1 LNVLATLGN
10 ADLLGRMVAALL
22 LCMSLCSWF
31 LIFWKTWTL
40 WRARKGLERA
50 KAAFWQATTWDEAR
64 EAVALWDLECIML
77 PLLDAVRVPA
87 AGTLDAT
94 APLQQRQ
101 TRLLRDALHVVMLRL
116 QSGQT
121 VLATIGSV
129 SPFVGLL
136 GTVWG
141 IYHAMAGIAQS
152 AQLSLDKIAGP
163 VGEALIMTAAG
174 LVVAIPAVV
183 AFNALG
189 RWLAGLESELEG
201 FALDVR
207 DLTGARE
214 P

>member
-1 LNVLATLGN
+1 MWGALAS
-10 ADLLGRMVAALL
+10 ADFLGRTVAVLL
-22 LCMSLCSWF
+22 LCMSVCSWF
-31 LIFWKTWTL
+31 LIVWKSWAL
-40 WRARKGLERA
+40 SRARKGLARA
-50 KAAFWQATTWDEAR
+50 KAAFWQAASMDDAVP
-64 EAVALWDLECIML
+64 AVAVWDSERVVL
-77 PLLDAVRVPA
+77 PLLEAIHSPA
-87 AGTLDAT
+87 TGTLDAST
-94 APLQQRQ
+94 PAEQRH
-101 TRLLRDALHVVMLRL
+101 TRLLRDALHTVMQRL

-129 SPFVGLL
+129 APFVGLL

-183 AFNALG
+183 AFNAFG
-189 RWLAGLESELEG
+189 RWLGAIEAELEG
-201 FALDVR
+201 FALDLR
-207 DLTGARE
+207 DLASTRE

>member
-1 LNVLATLGN
+1 MNVLTALSH
-10 ADLLGRMVAALL
+10 ADFLGRAVAALL

-31 LIFWKTWTL
+31 LILWKSWTL

-50 KAAFWQATTWDEAR
+50 KAAFWQASSLDGAR
-64 EAVALWDLECIML
+64 QAVAVWDLECVVL
-77 PLLDAVRVPA
+77 PMLDAVRAPA
-87 AGTLDAT
+87 GGTLDAAT
-94 APLQQRQ
+94 PLQQRH
-101 TRLLRDALHVVMLRL
+101 TRQLREALHLVMRRL

-141 IYHAMAGIAQS
+141 IFHAMAGIAQS

-183 AFNALG
+183 AFNAFG
-189 RWLAGLESELEG
+189 RWLRDLESALEG
-201 FALDVR
+201 LALDLR
-207 DLTGARE
+207 DLTGTLE
-214 P
+214 S